1 VFPNTDTRVMLRD
14 DAGFSKKAG
23 RCANTGPPLR
33 CSHSEQDNAVTKKKH
48 STEQTQLSFQL
59 PYWPDHLRGVPWVVL
74 RTALFAPV
82 RRGTRRAMQR
92 ETIEAISD
100 WKITYTGFQL
110 DQADLDVFEHVLHL
124 AHRAS
129 LGSVVVF
136 RTREMLKELDRSSGK
151 SDREWLLR
159 SLDRLQACAI
169 ELKLGDIAYTGSLI
183 QEQGRIDGKN
193 GSGQHYVRLNPNI
206 SNLYDHGYDMVNWQI
221 RKSLGSNQ
229 LAKWLHGFVV
239 TLRQPLTFKIQKLA
253 DLSNSH
259 YSRPRDFR
267 NAIEEAAAKLKTVG
281 INLLIQWDMSRS
293 NVTLCLGK
301 KEDVVPRQ
309 MFLGSENASGQ
320 PA

>member
-1 VFPNTDTRVMLRD
+1 
-14 DAGFSKKAG
+14 
-23 RCANTGPPLR
+23 
-33 CSHSEQDNAVTKKKH
+33 VTKKKH
-48 STEQTQLSFQL
+48 STEQTQLSFEL
-59 PYWPDHLRGVPWVVL
+59 PYWPDHLRGIPWVVL

-92 ETIEAISD
+92 ETIEALSD

-110 DQADLDVFEHVLHL
+110 DQADLDVYEHVLHL

-129 LGSVVVF
+129 LGSVVMF
-136 RTREMLKELDRSSGK
+136 RTREMLKELDRSFGK

-169 ELKLGDIAYTGSLI
+169 ELRLGDITYTGSLI
-183 QEQGRIDGKN
+183 QEQGRVESEHG
-193 GSGQHYVRLNPNI
+193 GGQHYVRLNPNI
-206 SNLYDHGYDMVNWQI
+206 SRLYDHGYDMINWQV
-221 RKSLGSNQ
+221 RKALGSNQ

-267 NAIEEAAAKLKTVG
+267 NAIEDAAARLKPLG
-281 INLLIQWDMSRS
+281 INLMIQWDMSRD
-293 NVTLCLGK
+293 NVTLHLGK
-301 KEDVVPRQ
+301 KEDAAPRQ
-309 MFLGSENASGQ
+309 MRLDGANA
-320 PA
+320 A